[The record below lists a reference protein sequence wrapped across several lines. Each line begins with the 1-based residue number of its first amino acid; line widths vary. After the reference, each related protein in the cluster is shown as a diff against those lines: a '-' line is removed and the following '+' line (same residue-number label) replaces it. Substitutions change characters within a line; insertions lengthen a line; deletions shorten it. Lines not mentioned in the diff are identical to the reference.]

1 MNTLLIALKKD
12 VLTEGELAQV
22 RKLAPGLDVVVTR
35 DRAEIERLLPHI
47 EIAFGIFPTDLV
59 ARAPKLK
66 WFQQWSAGADW
77 LLKDPEAAAKE
88 FVLTSTSGVH
98 AIPITEHVLAFMLA
112 FARGF
117 PAAFRNQAASLW
129 PQRDPAVFEL
139 AGKTLLLVG
148 VGHIGERIALL
159 PDALGM
165 HVLGVRRHQGQPAA
179 GVARMGSLEGLLP
192 EADFVVLTVP
202 LTDETSHMIGAAEL
216 AAMKD
221 SAYLINIGRGGTV
234 DEDALVSALQAG
246 SIAGAGLDVF
256 EVEPLPADS
265 PLWTMDNVLI
275 TSHYSGATPEYA
287 RRSFAI
293 FIDNLARYERGEELR
308 NVVDKQA
315 GY

>member
-12 VLTEGELAQV
+12 VLTEDELVQV
-22 RKLAPGLDVVVTR
+22 RRLAPELDVVVTR

-47 EIAFGIFPTDLV
+47 EVAFGIFPSDLV
-59 ARAPKLK
+59 ASAPALK

-77 LLKDPEAAAKE
+77 LLKQPEAAAKD

-98 AIPITEHVLAFMLA
+98 AIPIAEHVLAFMLA

-117 PAAFRNQAASLW
+117 PAAFRNQATNVW
-129 PQRDPAVFEL
+129 PERDPAVFEL

-159 PDALGM
+159 ADALGM
-165 HVLGVRRHQGQPAA
+165 HVLGVRRHQGEPVPHVQ
-179 GVARMGSLEGLLP
+179 RMGSLDELLP

-202 LTDETSHMIGAAEL
+202 LTEETKHMIGVAEL

-234 DEDALVSALQAG
+234 DEDALISALKTRL
-246 SIAGAGLDVF
+246 IAGAGLDVF
-256 EVEPLPADS
+256 EVEPLPTDS
-265 PLWTMDNVLI
+265 PLWKLDNVLI

-287 RRSFAI
+287 RRAFAI
-293 FIDNLARYERGEELR
+293 FIDNLARYERGEELQ